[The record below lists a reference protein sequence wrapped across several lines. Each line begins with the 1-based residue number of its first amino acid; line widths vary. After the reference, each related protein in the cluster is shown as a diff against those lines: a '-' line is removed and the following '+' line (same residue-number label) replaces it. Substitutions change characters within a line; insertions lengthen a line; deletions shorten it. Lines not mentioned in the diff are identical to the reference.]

1 MLRAAP
7 NICAPQRKRHML
19 DADMHA
25 ASQGGMPPLPGR
37 LLAFFASNW
46 LRYYFR

>member
-1 MLRAAP
+1 
-7 NICAPQRKRHML
+7 ML
-19 DADMHA
+19 DADMQA
-25 ASQGGMPPLPGR
+25 ASHGGMCPQGGMPPLPGR